1 MGAMGSA
8 IGGKRSVSEKASHGP
23 ESKGVTWA
31 FKAILAI
38 FYERKLAERIQKKK
52 SITRDLYFIIEGHLP
67 LA

>member
-38 FYERKLAERIQKKK
+38 FYERKLAERIQKEKHHE
-52 SITRDLYFIIEGHLP
+52 RLVFYY
-67 LA
+67 